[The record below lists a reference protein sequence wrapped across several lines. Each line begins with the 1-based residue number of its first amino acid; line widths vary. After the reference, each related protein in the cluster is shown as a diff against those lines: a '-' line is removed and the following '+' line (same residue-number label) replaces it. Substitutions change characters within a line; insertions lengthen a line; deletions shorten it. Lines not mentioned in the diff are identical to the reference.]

1 MFYITEDT
9 FGKKLT
15 EKSQI
20 RKNMICNLIEG
31 NKHKEIIKKIF
42 NTYDKGEFK
51 YILEN
56 ELFYEKIA
64 EKLLVRLYEGI
75 KNNKITIDDFTDVY
89 IRIGKK
95 GFFQTVLLLKL

>member
-20 RKNMICNLIEG
+20 RRNMVCNLIEE

-42 NTYDKGEFK
+42 NTYDKGELK

-75 KNNKITIDDFTDVY
+75 KNNKITIDDFTNVY

>member
-15 EKSQI
+15 GKSQI

-75 KNNKITIDDFTDVY
+75 KNNKITIDDFTNMYVK
-89 IRIGKK
+89 IGKK